1 MADGFLLT
9 RYGLR
14 EWLTATLIAAS
25 LVALFLWLEWWPLV
39 IVVAIVWLAV
49 ALFFRDPIRPLP
61 RDLAPGAML
70 SPADGVVS
78 EVTRVEHH
86 DAAGGPAV
94 VIRIFLSVLNVHV
107 NRFPCD
113 GEVVAIEY
121 KRGAFHDAR
130 LPECPVLNESNL
142 VTVRIEGGR
151 TIGIRQIVGKL
162 ARRIV
167 CGVGVGDRLVRG
179 QRYGMIKF
187 GSSTELI
194 LPQDLGAEIHVGA
207 GDRVKGGV
215 TKLATVA
222 SPARRN

>member
-1 MADGFLLT
+1 MAAGFLLSK
-9 RYGLR
+9 YGFR
-14 EWLTATLIAAS
+14 EWLTATIVAGAIA
-25 LVALFLWLEWWPLV
+25 ALFLWVGWWPAAAV
-39 IVVAIVWLAV
+39 TAVPWLAV
-49 ALFFRDPIRPLP
+49 LLFFRDPIRPLP
-61 RDLAPGAML
+61 SDLAPGAML

-78 EVTRVEHH
+78 AVERVEHH

-113 GEVVAIEY
+113 GEVVGIEY
-121 KRGAFHDAR
+121 KRGFFHDAR
-130 LPECPVLNESNL
+130 SAECPVANESNL
-142 VTVRIEGGR
+142 VTIRNAGGR

-167 CGVGVGDRLVRG
+167 CGVAVGDRLTRG

-194 LPQDLGAEIHVGA
+194 LPQDLDPEVHVA
-207 GDRVKGGV
+207 RGDRVRGGR
-215 TKLATVA
+215 TILATL
-222 SPARRN
+222 P